1 MINVIFDNQVNRFTT
16 LFALYISS
24 GGSCEVAKNIQNL
37 ADYNGIVSREFRKV
51 FSYLVEEEL
60 IKRHGDE
67 EEGFHASLTH
77 KGIKAIEEVFINPME
92 KTYYF
97 PPYSE
102 MKG

>member
-1 MINVIFDNQVNRFTT
+1 MNVIYDNQVNRFTT

-24 GGSCEVAKNIQNL
+24 GGSHEVAKNMKNL

-60 IKRHGDE
+60 IKRHDGE
-67 EEGFHASLTH
+67 EDSYYASLTH
-77 KGIKAIEEVFINPME
+77 KGIKAVEEVFIDPLE

-97 PPYSE
+97 PPYAE
-102 MKG
+102 MKS

>member
-1 MINVIFDNQVNRFTT
+1 MNVIYDNQVNRFTT

-24 GGSCEVAKNIQNL
+24 GGSSEVAKNMKNL

-60 IKRHGDE
+60 IKRHDSE
-67 EEGFHASLTH
+67 EESYFGSLTH
-77 KGIKAIEEVFINPME
+77 KGIKAIEEVFIDPFE

-97 PPYSE
+97 PPYAE
-102 MKG
+102 MKS